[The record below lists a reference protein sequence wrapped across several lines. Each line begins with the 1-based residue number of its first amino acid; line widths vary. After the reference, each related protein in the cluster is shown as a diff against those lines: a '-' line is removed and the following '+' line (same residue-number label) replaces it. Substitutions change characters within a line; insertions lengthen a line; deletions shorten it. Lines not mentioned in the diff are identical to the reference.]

1 MVYGFTHQ
9 SGGFVAIESEEGSG
23 TTVTIHLPKAQP
35 KQTVTDAHETDAELR
50 KRRGETELLVED
62 TVAVR
67 DATIMLL
74 ERLGYTVLTA
84 ENGASAL
91 EVASRGERIAA
102 SLVWTRSSAIGRV
115 LPDAREGRNSMWR
128 KKGSP
133 SRPNVSCGSRL
144 CKNVRSDRIA
154 P

>member
-23 TTVTIHLPKAQP
+23 TTVTIYLPKAQP
-35 KQTVTDAHETDAELR
+35 EQTVTEAHETDAELR
-50 KRRGETELLVED
+50 KGQGETVLLVED
-62 TVAVR
+62 AVAVR

-84 ENGASAL
+84 GNGASAL

-102 SLVWTRSSAIGRV
+102 SLLWTRPSAIGSSQPRV
-115 LPDAREGRNSMWR
+115 
-128 KKGSP
+128 
-133 SRPNVSCGSRL
+133 
-144 CKNVRSDRIA
+144 
-154 P
+154 

>member
-50 KRRGETELLVED
+50 KGRGETVLLVED
-62 TVAVR
+62 AVAVR

-102 SLVWTRSSAIGRV
+102 SLLWTRPSAIGPSQPRV
-115 LPDAREGRNSMWR
+115 
-128 KKGSP
+128 
-133 SRPNVSCGSRL
+133 
-144 CKNVRSDRIA
+144 
-154 P
+154 